1 MKEGS
6 FLREFIAGNI
16 GGLAGI
22 VTVYPLDTLKIRQ
35 QTSPNSG
42 SMIAVFESMK
52 KHDGIKSLYRGM
64 LSPALGFGLTFA
76 VSFRYISSL

>member
-1 MKEGS
+1 MSEGS
-6 FLREFIAGNI
+6 FLQEFIAGNV

-42 SMIAVFESMK
+42 SMKDVFLEMK
-52 KHDGIKSLYRGM
+52 SHDG
-64 LSPALGFGLTFA
+64 
-76 VSFRYISSL
+76 V